1 MATSINMMQP
11 AYTDAAG
18 KPIGNDVHRWFQ
30 NGVKP
35 VGVGEKTGPC
45 TTQTTCYIF
54 LGIIC
59 FLLLCIIII
68 VPLVLA
74 SVLSKS

>member
-11 AYTDAAG
+11 AYTDAAVSKLLNWKAEFKSVYSDVFQG

-35 VGVGEKTGPC
+35 VGGWVIR
-45 TTQTTCYIF
+45 YSF
-54 LGIIC
+54 SYY
-59 FLLLCIIII
+59 
-68 VPLVLA
+68 V
-74 SVLSKS
+74 